1 MFTWMGAPVL
11 LRLRSRLNHP
21 KYRSIGVHMCPL
33 YPRLSM
39 LNVFS
44 SKTECTENYLFYHIY
59 TYTSTTTVIISAI
72 SHKYDIFLKIY
83 KESLMPEITLQCIK
97 FSSPILK
104 GISRNV
110 KEIYINAM
118 PNERISYI
126 LIKQRRVTGFWIC
139 F

>member
-1 MFTWMGAPVL
+1 
-11 LRLRSRLNHP
+11 
-21 KYRSIGVHMCPL
+21 MCPL